1 MIIRIQPPIKTI
13 RKRLISAAFKTAV
26 LLMLAASLL
35 MPLFGCSSNQA
46 TTGTLA
52 PASSSLSNETSNNG
66 DSSEPTSGV
75 TLDPARGPSGTLR
88 LWWSPHQN
96 LNPLLD
102 QSPSGQAGQTLIFQ
116 SLFERDTE
124 WNLQPV
130 LVKNFS
136 YSADRLQLTL
146 ILNSGV
152 AFHNGQILTASDVLA
167 CLNFIQ
173 LSGAQSPY
181 AADLAAYSS
190 GRLMNDTTLVLQLG
204 SPDPDF
210 LYALTFPV
218 VPAGQINLPAGSLI
232 AGTGRYQMTSLSSE
246 GVLTL
251 NWADPATAATTS
263 LQQIQLKP
271 YASAIE
277 AMKAV
282 EDDELDLVF
291 LMEND
296 LTYYDVRSSL
306 RLDRY
311 IGRHYVYLAI
321 NSSSV
326 TAAAPEQRYL
336 SLKYLLR
343 SARWFNLPDP
353 WSGQAADLPIPAFHA
368 CFDRHPLDFEALWAD
383 IQSGQ
388 ATTTTET
395 SAGTPAT
402 ATGKTQSS
410 ALSVQTSNRTLR
422 IIAPANLPILVKIA
436 GQTKQWLVDAGQP
449 AETEILAAD
458 LYQAALAGQ
467 SYDLAVCESVIPP
480 SAEPGWLLQG
490 GTVNPAQQT
499 QGLPATVGN
508 GYDGDQSDLAKGLPF
523 FGLLG
528 QVRLDDPDTA
538 AALAADYRT
547 ILAQAAMRSPYVGIM
562 LRELAV
568 AYGDRVQG
576 QCIPSLNQPY
586 RGIEDLWI
594 WSGLSS

>member
-1 MIIRIQPPIKTI
+1 M
-13 RKRLISAAFKTAV
+13 LI
-26 LLMLAASLL
+26 LLVASLL
-35 MPLFGCSSNQA
+35 LPLFGCSSAQA
-46 TTGTLA
+46 TTGTSV
-52 PASSSLSNETSNNG
+52 PADSTPSTKTSATD
-66 DSSEPTSGV
+66 DSIEPTSGA

-88 LWWSPHQN
+88 LWWSPHQD

-102 QSPSGQAGQTLIFQ
+102 QAPSGQAGQGLIFQ

-146 ILNSGV
+146 ILNSGIT
-152 AFHNGQILTASDVLA
+152 FHNGQVLTASDVLA

-173 LSGAQSPY
+173 LSGALSPY
-181 AADLAAYSS
+181 AADLTAYSS

-204 SPDPDF
+204 GPDPDF

-218 VPAGQINLPAGSLI
+218 VPASQLNLPSGSLI
-232 AGTGRYQMTSLSSE
+232 AGTGRYQMTALSPE

-251 NWADPATAATTS
+251 TWADPGTAATTS
-263 LQQIQLKP
+263 LQKIQLKP

-291 LMEND
+291 LAEND

-326 TAAAPEQRYL
+326 AAAAPEQRYL

-368 CFDRHPLDFEALWAD
+368 CFDRHPLDFEALWTD
-383 IQSGQ
+383 ILSGQ
-388 ATTTTET
+388 ASTTSET
-395 SAGTPAT
+395 STGTPTNSTSKALGT
-402 ATGKTQSS
+402 ALTLP
-410 ALSVQTSNRTLR
+410 ASNRTLR
-422 IIAPANLPILVKIA
+422 IIAPANLPHLVKIA
-436 GQTKQWLVDAGQP
+436 GQTKQWIVDSGQP

-458 LYQAALAGQ
+458 LYQATLAGQ

-490 GTVNPAQQT
+490 STGNSAQLT

-508 GYDGDQSDLAKGLPF
+508 GYDGDQSDLAKGWPF

-528 QVRLDDPDTA
+528 QVRFDDPEVA
-538 AALAADYRT
+538 AAQAADYRT
-547 ILAQAAMRSPYVGIM
+547 ILAQAAMRSPYIGIM
-562 LRELAV
+562 LRESAV